1 MSQNRWG
8 KNGKKFDI
16 GKLLSSLPL
25 EQTPQT
31 YKWAFLSTPLFAVRY
46 VPLKQPFQSWKGVI
60 NLCFNEV
67 DTLLQTSR
75 KSLAN
80 FKGIVTFS
88 DI

>member
-8 KNGKKFDI
+8 QNGKKFDI
-16 GKLLSSLPL
+16 GKLLGSLPL
-25 EQTPQT
+25 EQTTQT
-31 YKWAFLSTPLFAVRY
+31 YEWAFLSTPLFAVRY
-46 VPLKQPFQSWKGVI
+46 VPLKQPFHSWSGVI
-60 NLCFNEV
+60 NLCFYEV
-67 DTLLQTSR
+67 DTHLQTSR